1 MALQEKIKLLQSIS
15 TSDALLA
22 AGKQIPGIGYSFDEK
37 RAYVRKDIRKFITET
52 LNTEGVSVRQL
63 AISVGI
69 APQNLHNYLKG
80 NRPIPE
86 KYLERILGL
95 IEIKPF

>member
-1 MALQEKIKLLQSIS
+1 MTLQEKIKLLQSINA
-15 TSDALLA
+15 SDALLA

-63 AISVGI
+63 AIAVGMNYS
-69 APQNLHNYLKG
+69 NLIQYLKG
-80 NRPIPE
+80 ARTIPE

-95 IEIKPF
+95 LSEH